1 MNNSIMSHS
10 MCVLKGKNI
19 YIQKENKHISQSVS
33 LLIKDGKISEI
44 NDVHHAYG
52 PTVPV
57 FDFQDWAVMPGLVD
71 THAHINEPGRTE
83 WEGFLTATLA
93 AAAGGITT
101 VVDMPLNSIP
111 ATVSQSAMDEKLQAA
126 SGKCMIDY
134 GLWGGVIPGNE
145 QELEGMIENGIMGF
159 KCFLCPSGVAEFPHV
174 LKADLERAMP
184 ILAQH
189 KIPLLVHAEIEQE
202 HIAESVVYPETDYR
216 SYLASRPPSWE
227 LEAISLVIE
236 LAEKHQC
243 PTHVVHLSTAKA
255 LPMIRAAKARGV
267 PVTVETC
274 PHYLIFDAE
283 TVPTGHTEFKCAPP
297 IRDEANRQALWGGVK
312 DGTIDFIVSDHSP
325 CTPALKCLES
335 GSFTKAWGGIAG
347 LQFSLP
353 TVWTEMVKQGLDLS
367 DLIRLMCTRTSQ
379 FVGLNDR
386 KGSIALGMDADFV
399 IWDPQ
404 EMDVIQ
410 ANRILHRHKTS
421 PYVGRQVQGKIKQV
435 FLRGHSIYSSSEYI
449 EAELLES
456 EALTSR
462 RNGQWM
468 RRKK

>member
-1 MNNSIMSHS
+1 MSSTMSI
-10 MCVLKGKNI
+10 LKGKRI
-19 YIQKENKHISQSVS
+19 YIQNGNKHISQARS

-44 NDVHHAYG
+44 NDYHYSYA
-52 PTVPV
+52 PSLPV
-57 FDFQDWAVMPGLVD
+57 YDFQDWVVMPGLVD

-111 ATVSQSAMDEKLQAA
+111 ATVSQSAMDEKLKSA
-126 SGKCMIDY
+126 SNKCMIDY
-134 GLWGGVIPGNE
+134 GLWGGVIPGNDN
-145 QELEGMIENGIMGF
+145 ELEGMIASGIMGF
-159 KCFLCPSGVAEFPHV
+159 KCFLCPSGVDEFPHV
-174 LKADLERAMP
+174 QKTDLERAMP
-184 ILAQH
+184 ILARH
-189 KIPLLVHAEIEQE
+189 KIPLLVHAEIEQQ

-236 LAEKHQC
+236 LAEKYQC

-255 LPMIRAAKARGV
+255 LPMIRAAKERGV

-283 TVPTGHTEFKCAPP
+283 TVPAGHTEFKCAPP

-335 GSFTKAWGGIAG
+335 GNFAKAWGGIAG

-353 TVWTEMVKQGLDLS
+353 AVWTEMIKQGLDLS
-367 DLIRLMCTRTSQ
+367 DLIRLMSDRTSQ

-386 KGSIALGMDADFV
+386 KGSIAVGKDADFV
-399 IWDPQ
+399 VWDPQ
-404 EMDVIQ
+404 ENDAIQ

-421 PYVGRQVQGKIKQV
+421 PYIGRQIQGRIKQV
-435 FLRGHSIYSSSEYI
+435 FLRGNSIFSSGEYI
-449 EAELLES
+449 ESEFLES

-468 RRKK
+468 RRG